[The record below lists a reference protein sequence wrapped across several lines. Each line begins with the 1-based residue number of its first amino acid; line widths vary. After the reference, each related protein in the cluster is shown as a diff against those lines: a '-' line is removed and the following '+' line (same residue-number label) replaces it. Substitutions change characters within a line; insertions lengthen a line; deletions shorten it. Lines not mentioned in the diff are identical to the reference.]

1 MRLLLIIT
9 AAGCAA
15 AAALVAAPSRTRSHP
30 SSFRMTPRLRDLS
43 QQLAH
48 RGRRTPAQMRKDVA
62 ELLRQ
67 FSALLVSGRG
77 EGQAWS
83 DLRQTWRSRD
93 PDHPLAQVSAH
104 IAASEA
110 SGTGTAEGLRR
121 YVAANAGTDPEL
133 NRLLNRLV
141 AVTALS
147 EQTGAPLSSLVE
159 QLADSVDESAELA
172 AAVETATAGPK
183 LTQMILSLLPLG
195 GLALGQIMGADP
207 LATLLGSTIG
217 LACMCAGL
225 GFLVAGRFWSHRMIR
240 VVTRHG

>member
-1 MRLLLIIT
+1 MNLLLIIT

-15 AAALVAAPSRTRSHP
+15 AAALVAAPSRTRTRP
-30 SSFRMTPRLRDLS
+30 VSFWAAPGLRNLS
-43 QQLAH
+43 QQLTH
-48 RGRRTPAQMRKDVA
+48 RVRRKPGQMRKDVA

-77 EGQAWS
+77 EGQAWA
-83 DLRQTWRSRD
+83 DLRRTWRSRD
-93 PDHPLAQVSAH
+93 PDHPLVHVSTH

-110 SGTGTAEGLRR
+110 SGSGTAEGIRR
-121 YVAANAGTDPEL
+121 YVAMNSEADPEL
-133 NRLLNRLV
+133 TRLLNRLV

-172 AAVETATAGPK
+172 AAVNTATAGPK

-195 GLALGQIMGADP
+195 GLALGQLMGAEP
-207 LATLLGSTIG
+207 LTTLLGSSIGIACLSAG
-217 LACMCAGL
+217 LA
-225 GFLVAGRFWSHRMIR
+225 FLVTGRLWSRRMISG
-240 VVTRHG
+240 VTQRG